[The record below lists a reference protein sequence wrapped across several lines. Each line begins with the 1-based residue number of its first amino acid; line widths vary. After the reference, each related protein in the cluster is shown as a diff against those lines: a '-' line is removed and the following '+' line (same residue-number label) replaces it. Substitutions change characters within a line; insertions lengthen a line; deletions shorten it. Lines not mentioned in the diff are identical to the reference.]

1 MGIVKIYNLFKY
13 FVRFLFLQ
21 IVITYFTIWFF
32 DNYLIF
38 SSEEKFNLFQ
48 NLLDDRN
55 RFLPFIPIQFVT
67 VDTVLSLL
75 VFLFLVVLY
84 STNFYTY
91 VNELEYTFEKNY
103 FDDYINI
110 YLLWN
115 SFIF

>member
-67 VDTVLSLL
+67 VDTQIESVSA
-75 VFLFLVVLY
+75 FA
-84 STNFYTY
+84 
-91 VNELEYTFEKNY
+91 
-103 FDDYINI
+103 
-110 YLLWN
+110 
-115 SFIF
+115 